1 MNIMLS
7 DDVNSIVNN
16 KDSDTFQKITTI
28 LCEKRRILEDT
39 ISKSTQEEKAGE
51 LLQLVEEMQTFGIT
65 EIDYQKYLASKK

>member
-1 MNIMLS
+1 MTMDLYIPS
-7 DDVNSIVNN
+7 DI
-16 KDSDTFQKITTI
+16 QKITTI
-28 LCEKRRILEDT
+28 LCEKRRTLEDT